1 LVKTKDWL
9 SFLLLVTIYNKRTV
23 VVDGAGNYSKRR
35 RRRRRRWCWGWA
47 AGNNKLTMPHLKSG
61 DGVMK
66 RGTTFL
72 HLAQILLLP

>member
-23 VVDGAGNYSKRR
+23 VVDGAGNYSKR